1 MMFGRYFAVITALA
15 LGGCA
20 YGEAS
25 LRDFSTRHPGADIL
39 PVEFVKQRAAADSGP
54 AALTSVARY
63 WGTDTEARAI
73 AEQAAPANPA
83 LGYSIGELHAASE
96 RLGLASARLLEQP
109 DYMMGLLNEC
119 IPVIAP
125 VAKPYERRDIF
136 DFMLSS
142 MLSQWIVNSLVGEEE
157 PTINHYVVVLGA
169 DDQLVYV
176 LDPQDGYQAIKRAE
190 FLAHWRQLTSEFVP
204 DAGANVAGFVT
215 YQVMPEQKPIVVGI
229 GGSRGK

>member
-1 MMFGRYFAVITALA
+1 MMLGRHFAVITALA

-25 LRDFSTRHPGADIL
+25 FRDFSTRYSGTEIL

-63 WGTDTEARAI
+63 WGAETEARSIVEKAG
-73 AEQAAPANPA
+73 PANPT

-96 RLGLASARLLEQP
+96 RLGLTSARLLEQP
-109 DYMMGLLNEC
+109 DYLMGLVDEG

-142 MLSQWIVNSLVGEEE
+142 MLSQWVVNSLVGEE
-157 PTINHYVVVLGA
+157 PTVNHYVIVLGA
-169 DDQLVYV
+169 DDQLVYL
-176 LDPQDGYQAIKRAE
+176 LDPQDGYRAIARGE
-190 FLAHWRQLTSEFVP
+190 FLDHWRRLTLEFVP

-215 YQVMPEQKPIVVGI
+215 YRALPEQKPIELGI
-229 GGSRGK
+229 GGSGGG